1 VVASEALGLQ
11 GAVTVNK
18 FILKSAENM
27 LTILD
32 GLLTT
37 LTYIAVSFLLFFIG
51 KIAYQLFHPRVKV
64 AYELVENDNLAFA
77 FAHVG
82 YFIGLLLSIGSVM
95 LGESEGLVND
105 LIGIGIYGLLS
116 IVLLNLSLIIND
128 KIILSNFDLK
138 KEIFDDKN
146 VGTGIVEGANAIATG
161 LVVMGA
167 ITGEGYGELGP
178 IVNVLVY
185 WILGQVILFVTSKI
199 YNLMT
204 SYDVHDHIE
213 RGNIAVAVGYSG
225 AIIAIGN
232 LINNALAHDF
242 DSWMVTVQDVGF
254 NVIVGFAFL
263 PIARFLTDKILLPG
277 QKLTDEI
284 VNQEDPNVGAAIVEA
299 FAYVGGSMLIVWAL

>member
-1 VVASEALGLQ
+1 MVASEALGLQ
-11 GAVTVNK
+11 GAVTANK

-51 KIAYQLFHPRVKV
+51 KMAYQLFHPRVKV

-82 YFIGLLLSIGSVM
+82 YFIGLLLAIGSVM

-105 LIGIGIYGLLS
+105 LMGIGIYGLLS

-138 KEIFDDKN
+138 REIFDDKN

-167 ITGEGYGELGP
+167 ITGEGYGESGP

-225 AIIAIGN
+225 AIMAIGN

-242 DSWMVTVQDVGF
+242 DSWMVTIQDVGF

-284 VNQEDPNVGAAIVEA
+284 INQEDPNVGAAIVEA
-299 FAYVGGSMLIVWAL
+299 FAYIGGSMLIVWAL

>member
-1 VVASEALGLQ
+1 
-11 GAVTVNK
+11 
-18 FILKSAENM
+18 M

-105 LIGIGIYGLLS
+105 LMGIGIYGLLS

-199 YNLMT
+199 YNLIT
-204 SYDVHDHIE
+204 SYDVHYHIE

>member
-1 VVASEALGLQ
+1 MVASEALGLQ

-105 LIGIGIYGLLS
+105 LMGIGIYGLLS

-204 SYDVHDHIE
+204 SYDVHYHIE

-284 VNQEDPNVGAAIVEA
+284 VNQVDPNVGAAIVEA

>member
-11 GAVTVNK
+11 GGVTANK

-51 KIAYQLFHPRVKV
+51 KMAYQLFHPRVKV

-82 YFIGLLLSIGSVM
+82 YFIGLLLAIGSVM

-105 LIGIGIYGLLS
+105 LMGIGIYGLLS

-178 IVNVLVY
+178 IANVLVY

-204 SYDVHDHIE
+204 SYDLHDHIE

-225 AIIAIGN
+225 AIMAIGN

-242 DSWMVTVQDVGF
+242 DSWMITIQDVGF

>member
-1 VVASEALGLQ
+1 
-11 GAVTVNK
+11 
-18 FILKSAENM
+18 M

-105 LIGIGIYGLLS
+105 LMGIGIYGLLS

-204 SYDVHDHIE
+204 SYDVHYHIE
-213 RGNIAVAVGYSG
+213 KGNIAVAVGYSG

>member
-1 VVASEALGLQ
+1 MVASEALGLQ
-11 GAVTVNK
+11 GGVTANK

-51 KIAYQLFHPRVKV
+51 KMAYQLFHPRVKV

-82 YFIGLLLSIGSVM
+82 YFIGLLLAIGSVM

-167 ITGEGYGELGP
+167 ITGEGYGESGP
-178 IVNVLVY
+178 IANVLVY

-204 SYDVHDHIE
+204 SYDLHDHIE

-225 AIIAIGN
+225 AIMAIGN

-242 DSWMVTVQDVGF
+242 DSWMITIQDVGF

>member
-1 VVASEALGLQ
+1 
-11 GAVTVNK
+11 
-18 FILKSAENM
+18 M

-105 LIGIGIYGLLS
+105 LMGIGIYGLLS

-185 WILGQVILFVTSKI
+185 SILGQVILFVTSKI

-204 SYDVHDHIE
+204 SYDVHYHIE

>member
-1 VVASEALGLQ
+1 
-11 GAVTVNK
+11 
-18 FILKSAENM
+18 M

-37 LTYIAVSFLLFFIG
+37 ITYIAVSFLLFFIG

-95 LGESEGLVND
+95 LGESDGLVND

-128 KIILSNFDLK
+128 KIILSTFDLK

-146 VGTGIVEGANAIATG
+146 EGTGIVEGANAIATG

-167 ITGEGYGELGP
+167 ITGEGYGEAGP
-178 IVNVLVY
+178 IVNVLIY
-185 WILGQVILFVTSKI
+185 WILGQIILFVTSKI
-199 YNLMT
+199 YNLIT
-204 SYDVHDHIE
+204 SYDIHDHIE

-232 LINNALAHDF
+232 LINNALSHDF
-242 DSWMVTVQDVGF
+242 DSWMITFQDIGF

-263 PIARFLTDKILLPG
+263 PIARFLTDTILLPG

-299 FAYVGGSMLIVWAL
+299 FAYVGGSMLIIWAL

>member
-1 VVASEALGLQ
+1 
-11 GAVTVNK
+11 
-18 FILKSAENM
+18 M
-27 LTILD
+27 LSILD

-37 LTYIAVSFLLFFIG
+37 LTYVSVSFLLFFLG
-51 KIAYQLFHPRVKV
+51 KMVYQLFHPRVKV

-95 LGESEGLVND
+95 VGESEGLVND
-105 LIGIGIYGLLS
+105 LIGIGGYGLLS

-128 KIILSNFDLK
+128 KVILSKFDLE
-138 KEIFDDKN
+138 KEVFNDKN

-167 ITGEGYGELGP
+167 ITGEGFGEAGP
-178 IVNVLVY
+178 IVNVLIY
-185 WILGQVILFVTSKI
+185 WISGQVILFTTSKI
-199 YNLMT
+199 YNLIT
-204 SYDVHDHIE
+204 SYDIHDYIE
-213 RGNIAVAVGYSG
+213 KGNIAVAVGYSG
-225 AIIAIGN
+225 AIISIGN

-242 DSWMVTVQDVGF
+242 ESWMITFQDVGF

-263 PIARFLTDKILLPG
+263 PVARFLTDKILLPG

-284 VNQEDPNVGAAIVEA
+284 INQEDPNVGASIVEA

>member
-1 VVASEALGLQ
+1 
-11 GAVTVNK
+11 
-18 FILKSAENM
+18 M

-37 LTYIAVSFLLFFIG
+37 ITYIAVSFLLFFIG

-95 LGESEGLVND
+95 LGESDGLVND

-128 KIILSNFDLK
+128 KIILSTFDLK

-146 VGTGIVEGANAIATG
+146 VGTGIVEGANAVATG

-204 SYDVHDHIE
+204 SYDVHYHIE

-242 DSWMVTVQDVGF
+242 DSWMITVQDVGF

-299 FAYVGGSMLIVWAL
+299 FAYVGGSMLIIWAL

>member
-1 VVASEALGLQ
+1 MVASEALGLQ

-51 KIAYQLFHPRVKV
+51 KMAYQLFHPKVKV

-82 YFIGLLLSIGSVM
+82 YFIGLLLAIGSVM
-95 LGESEGLVND
+95 LGESEGLIND
-105 LIGIGIYGLLS
+105 LMGIGIYGLLS

-242 DSWMVTVQDVGF
+242 DSWMITIQDVGF

>member
-1 VVASEALGLQ
+1 MVASEALGLQ
-11 GAVTVNK
+11 GGVTANK

-51 KIAYQLFHPRVKV
+51 KMAYQLFHPRVKV

-82 YFIGLLLSIGSVM
+82 YFIGLLLAIGSVM

-105 LIGIGIYGLLS
+105 LMGIGIYGLLS

-178 IVNVLVY
+178 IANVLVY

-204 SYDVHDHIE
+204 SYDLHDHIE

-225 AIIAIGN
+225 AIMAIGN

-242 DSWMVTVQDVGF
+242 DSWMITIQDVGF